1 MSARY
6 RELIE
11 VIDLIKEK
19 AYAKINLFL
28 NVVKKRFD
36 GYHDLEM
43 VMAAIDLFDVLTF
56 QKNDTKDIIIN
67 SNIEITSN
75 LEDNIVYKAAKLL
88 KTKFSIDQGVT
99 INIEKKIPI
108 AGGLAGGSADAAAT
122 FRGLNKFWKLKLSLD
137 EMAKLG
143 LDLGADI
150 PFCIYNKLCVARGK
164 GEELLFLENRLK
176 MPILLIYPNIKM
188 STKEVFSK
196 IKTEQIKERKIN
208 DMTSAIYN
216 SNCELMIRELHN
228 SLESIAFE
236 MEPEIE
242 KIKAEMIDLGL
253 DGVLMSGSGS
263 TVFGVSKDKTKLQYV
278 YKIMNEDYF
287 KLLTKIR

>member
-1 MSARY
+1 M
-6 RELIE
+6 
-11 VIDLIKEK
+11 VKEK

-43 VMAAIDLFDVLTF
+43 VMASIDLFDVLTYRN
-56 QKNDTKDIIIN
+56 NDTKNIIII
-67 SNIEITSN
+67 SDVEITTS
-75 LEDNIVYKAAKLL
+75 LEDNIVYKVAKLL
-88 KTKFSIDQGVT
+88 KTQFNIDQGVT

-122 FRGLNKFWKLKLSLD
+122 FRGLNKLWKLKMSLD
-137 EMAKLG
+137 DMANLG
-143 LDLGADI
+143 ADLGADI

-164 GEELLFLENRLK
+164 GEELLFLDNKLK
-176 MPILLIYPNIKM
+176 MPILLVYPNIKM

-196 IKTEQIKERKIN
+196 IKIEEIKEHKIS
-208 DMTSAIYN
+208 DMTSAIFN

-236 MEPEIE
+236 MEPKIEI
-242 KIKAEMIDLGL
+242 IKSEMIDLGL
-253 DGVLMSGSGS
+253 DGALMSGSGS
-263 TVFGVSKDKTKLQYV
+263 SVFGVSKDKNKLQYV
-278 YKIMNEDYF
+278 YKIMSDDYF